1 MVTHFAPVR
10 FYKQT
15 TLRTETFTQSSFYAQ
30 ILLHREV
37 CAQINFYN
45 QTPLHR
51 GFYAKKFYTRKVL
64 YTDALH
70 EGACTRMNKGTQ
82 ALLHTEPFTQ
92 RNHCTE
98 QLLHKETFT
107 QENFDTAKMPTQT
120 AHTSF
125 YTPKLLRA
133 ETLPRA
139 AFTHGNLSP
148 AQKPLRTEVFMHS
161 SFYTDP
167 FTQRCIYT
175 KKTFAHSTLLH
186 TASFYTGRL
195 CFLFLITCSPS
206 QVHHGFQEKTPT
218 RWCPIVS
225 QVGEHSPNN
234 YGLWVSMYTYYSL

>member
-175 KKTFAHSTLLH
+175 KKLLH
-186 TASFYTGRL
+186 TARFYTQPAFTQG
-195 CFLFLITCSPS
+195 
-206 QVHHGFQEKTPT
+206 GF
-218 RWCPIVS
+218 VS
-225 QVGEHSPNN
+225 S
-234 YGLWVSMYTYYSL
+234 S